1 LEQTDQHIVLAQD
14 GARYHTSAAMKLFF
28 EQHADRLTVFQLPSY
43 SPDYN
48 PIEKLWKKIK
58 QQETHLHYFPT
69 FAALT
74 ERVEQALIKFANAP
88 REILALC
95 SLPAELALAA

>member
-1 LEQTDQHIVLAQD
+1 
-14 GARYHTSAAMKLFF
+14 MKSFF

-74 ERVEQALIKFANAP
+74 ERVEQALIKFSNAP
-88 REILALC
+88 QEILALC
-95 SLPAELALAA
+95 GLPSQLAPAV

>member
-1 LEQTDQHIVLAQD
+1 M
-14 GARYHTSAAMKLFF
+14 RYHTSAAMKSFF
-28 EQHADRLTVFQLPSY
+28 ERRADRLTVFQSPSY

-48 PIEKLWKKIK
+48 PIEQPWKKIK

-74 ERVEQALIKFANAP
+74 ERVEQALIKFTDAP
-88 REILALC
+88 QEILALC
-95 SLPAELALAA
+95 SLPTELALAA